1 MSCLLAIDGRA
12 DEASTAEKRF
22 FQGVEQIMQYVDV
35 AVALPVHHVYTYR
48 VPDDVESD
56 IQVGQRVLVAF
67 GKKYLTGYVVRL
79 AETSE
84 LERVKD
90 ILDVLDSEPVIT
102 QNILRLTEWIAEYYC
117 CSWGIALKA
126 ALPAGIDIVH
136 SVRVHLCMP
145 SAPDR
150 AEQDFFDDVF
160 PCVSGEVQKKILTV
174 LRRSPTISL
183 VDLQKKIGKKRLHS
197 ALHALEHHG
206 LIKLEDVVASGKVK
220 AKTLQHA
227 VLLASEILPSDLDDL
242 EKYAPNQMAVLNV
255 LRDRFPEDLPVVDL
269 QEIVKFDPRS
279 ALKALT
285 QKGYVQTYPKEI
297 QRRPGGYF
305 AYRKTLPLVLTPQ
318 QRQVFEQIHAAI
330 NANQFASLLLH
341 GVTGSG
347 KTEIYLQ
354 AIAYLLTLKRRA
366 IVLVPEISLT
376 PLLVSRFLSRFE
388 NNVAVL
394 HSGLS
399 AGERYDEWLRIKRG
413 EVDVVIGAR
422 SAIFAPMEH
431 LGLIVVDEEHEMSY
445 KQDSEPRYHGRD
457 TAVMR
462 ARLEN
467 IPVLLGSATPSLES
481 YFNAQNKKYQLLTI
495 QERVDARPLP
505 TVEIIDRRRDRG
517 QHLFSNALEQ
527 AIREVLA
534 RGEQVLLFLNL
545 RGFANFYLC
554 QECGFVYDCPRC
566 NVTLTYHAS
575 SHRLQC
581 HYCDFSRLPPVACE
595 QCGSPNVHYRG
606 IGTERIEQDAQLL
619 FPEAAVTRMDRDT
632 VSGKNAHYTILRQ
645 VEQGEID
652 ILIGTQMVTKGHD
665 FPKVTLVGVI
675 AAEIGLNL
683 PDFRSSERTFQLL
696 TQVAGRTG
704 RGHLGG
710 HVIIQTYNPI
720 HYAILA
726 AQQHDYLTFYAR
738 EIVFRQQLNY
748 PPFSRM
754 INIVLQGEDE
764 LFTHELAQ
772 KLSEYLRRTDSRKLT
787 VLGPAPAA
795 LTRLRNKYRYQILLK
810 SQRSLYMRTFAKEQI
825 EIFRKTVSIKDV
837 QILIDVDPVS
847 LL

>member
-1 MSCLLAIDGRA
+1 
-12 DEASTAEKRF
+12 
-22 FQGVEQIMQYVDV
+22 MQYIDV
-35 AVALPVHHVYTYR
+35 AVALPVNHLYTYR
-48 VPDDVESD
+48 VPEDVEEQ
-56 IQVGQRVLVAF
+56 IQPGQRVLVAF
-67 GKKYLTGYVVRL
+67 GKKYLAGYVVRL
-79 AETSE
+79 AETPE
-84 LERVKD
+84 LEHVKD
-90 ILDVLDSEPVIT
+90 ILDILDAEPIVT
-102 QNILRLTEWIAEYYC
+102 PNILRLTEWIAEYYC
-117 CSWGIALKA
+117 CSWGIAIKA
-126 ALPAGIDIVH
+126 ALPTGIDILH
-136 SVRVHLCMP
+136 SIRVHLRMP
-145 SAPDR
+145 PESDR
-150 AEQDFFDDVF
+150 AMQDFFDDL
-160 PCVSGEVQKKILTV
+160 PLRVSGGMQKKILAI
-174 LRRSPTISL
+174 LRQSPTISL
-183 VDLQKKIGKKRLHS
+183 ADLQKKVGKKRLHAS
-197 ALHALEHHG
+197 LHALERQG
-206 LIKLEDVVASGKVK
+206 LIELEDVVALGKMQ

-227 VLLASEILPSDLDDL
+227 VLLASEILPSDLDNL
-242 EKYAPNQMAVLNV
+242 ENHAPNQMAVLNI
-255 LRDRFPEDLPVVDL
+255 LRERFPDGLPIVDL
-269 QEIVKFDPRS
+269 QEMVKFDPRS

-305 AYRKTLPLVLTPQ
+305 AYQKTPPLLLTPE

-330 NANQFASLLLH
+330 NSNQFAPMLLH

-347 KTEIYLQ
+347 KTEIYMQ

-399 AGERYDEWLRIKRG
+399 TGERYDEWLRIKRG

-422 SAIFAPMEH
+422 SAIFAPMER

-467 IPVLLGSATPSLES
+467 IPILLGSATPSLES
-481 YFNAQNKKYQLLTI
+481 YYNSQTNKYQLLTI
-495 QERVDARPLP
+495 KERVDARPLP
-505 TVEIIDRRRDRG
+505 TVEIIDRRRDRS
-517 QHLFSNALEQ
+517 QHLFSNTLEQ
-527 AIREVLA
+527 AIRDVLA

-575 SHRLQC
+575 THRLQC

-595 QCGSPNVHYRG
+595 QCGSPNVQYRG

-619 FPEAAVTRMDRDT
+619 FPEAVVTRMDRDT

-645 VEQGEID
+645 FDQGEID

-665 FPKVTLVGVI
+665 FPNVTLVGVI

-683 PDFRSSERTFQLL
+683 PDFRSSERTFQIL

-710 HVIIQTYNPI
+710 HVIIQTYNPL

-764 LFTHELAQ
+764 LFTRDLAQ
-772 KLSEYLRRTDSRKLT
+772 RLCEDLRRADSRKLT

-810 SQRSLYMRTFAKEQI
+810 SQQSLYMRTFAKEQV
-825 EIFRKTVSIKDV
+825 ELFRKTVALKDV
-837 QILIDVDPVS
+837 QILVDVDPVS